1 MTMSTDS
8 ALTDATDFG
17 RVVLLRGA
25 AADLPLA
32 RLDADLTVSRFQRGG
47 GRPDARLADPSLERA
62 FEETATQVRAASRA
76 EGYAVGWAEG
86 LRAANERLR
95 VEAALAD
102 QHRQRQTAEAASALR
117 GALTALADGAASLEQ
132 RAVTPAA
139 DLRDAVL
146 AAALSLTEMLLGREL
161 ALADAPGLDALR
173 RALTLTPAGRPITAR
188 LNPADLPAV
197 REALAAM
204 PAGSLGREVTLV
216 SDPGVEPAGCIAE
229 CDATRVD
236 AQLST
241 ALARVR
247 AVLSA

>member
-1 MTMSTDS
+1 MSTS
-8 ALTDATDFG
+8 AFDATEFG
-17 RVVLLRGA
+17 QVRLLRGA
-25 AADLPLA
+25 TATDRPLA
-32 RLDADLTVSRFQRGG
+32 RLDAELTVSRFQRGDQQ
-47 GRPDARLADPSLERA
+47 DARFADPTLERA
-62 FEETATQVRAASRA
+62 FEAAAAQVRASARA

-86 LRAANERLR
+86 LRAANDRLS
-95 VEAALAD
+95 VEAALAVRARE
-102 QHRQRQTAEAASALR
+102 QEEAERAISLRSAL
-117 GALTALADGAASLEQ
+117 AALAAGATSLEQ
-132 RAVTPAA
+132 HAVTPAA

-146 AAALSLTEMLLGREL
+146 AAALTLAEMLVGREL

-173 RALTLTPAGRPITAR
+173 RALTLTASGRPVTAR

-197 REALAAM
+197 QAALAAL

-216 SDPGVEPAGCIAE
+216 PDSSVEPAGCIAE

-247 AVLSA
+247 EVLRA